1 MENIEIK
8 NIELLDEKEKSL
20 AEKLFPEYHE
30 KIKRQ
35 IKNKDTTLKI
45 DIKEHGKGGKRKKY
59 SITVTLEFA
68 RNIIKANAFD
78 WEFARTIHKVMEKLI
93 TEIEHKFHV
102 SEQR

>member
-1 MENIEIK
+1 MAFIIGV
-8 NIELLDEKEKSL
+8 LLVALQGWNKTTRWL
-20 AEKLFPEYHE
+20 AEYHE